1 MIALNCIP
9 SVCLVALLS
18 IRSPLHAEDPA
29 VEESSR
35 ARDSISA
42 LTRKLEVP
50 RDLEKLRRERGAAVL
65 YRVFTSRWSGR
76 VTGTGLV
83 SISQPDSDSITGALI
98 PGQAWVEFKIVS
110 NTGIEQ
116 GRRQL
121 SMEETKLILQ
131 LVRQEE
137 VFRLPEQPT
146 PEGLVEDDAG
156 QYEIYGPGAF
166 GVYLERASGVHG
178 YGVVYRPSDSGGP
191 VRRVVDVI
199 TEIAASA
206 VRSAPAEK

>member
-1 MIALNCIP
+1 MIARNCIP
-9 SVCLVALLS
+9 AVCLVALIS
-18 IRSPLHAEDPA
+18 SRSPLRAEDP
-29 VEESSR
+29 VVESSR
-35 ARDSISA
+35 ARDSISELA
-42 LTRKLEVP
+42 RKLEVP

-65 YRVFTSRWSGR
+65 YRVFTLKWRGR

-83 SISQPDSDSITGALI
+83 SISEPSMDSITGET

-110 NTGIEQ
+110 DTGVEQ

-121 SMEETKLILQ
+121 SMRETKLILQ

-156 QYEIYGPGAF
+156 QYEFYGPDAF

-191 VRRVVDVI
+191 VLRVVDVI

-206 VRSAPAEK
+206 VRSAPAAK